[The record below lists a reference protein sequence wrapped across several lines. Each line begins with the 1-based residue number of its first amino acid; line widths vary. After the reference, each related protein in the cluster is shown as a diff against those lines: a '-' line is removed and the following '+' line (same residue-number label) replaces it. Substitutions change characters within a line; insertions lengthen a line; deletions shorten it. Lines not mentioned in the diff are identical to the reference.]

1 MSQKLLNQTGGY
13 DNQKGDLGFVYS
25 IAAPLASIVDSTT
38 TAGSVY
44 TCEAAPG
51 SATSAAVWRIS
62 KKVTATG
69 VTTWANGDGNFDNIA
84 DNRASIS
91 YS

>member
-1 MSQKLLNQTGGY
+1 MSQKLLNSAGGY
-13 DNQKGDLGFVYS
+13 DNQKGDLGFAYFV
-25 IAAPLASIVDSTT
+25 AAPLASIVDSTT

-51 SATSAAVWRIS
+51 SLSSAAVWRIS

-69 VTTWANGDGNFDNIA
+69 ITTWADGNGSFDNVA
-84 DNRASIS
+84 DNRAGLT
-91 YS
+91 YA

>member
-1 MSQKLLNQTGGY
+1 MSQKLLNGTGGY
-13 DNQKGDLGFVYS
+13 DNQKGDFGFAYFVT
-25 IAAPLASIVDSTT
+25 APLASIVDSST
-38 TAGSVY
+38 TAGAVY

-51 SATSAAVWRIS
+51 SLSSAAVWRIS

-84 DNRASIS
+84 DNRAALT
-91 YS
+91 YV